1 MKSAGTFPYN
11 GWTMRNEPRRAQ
23 VAGSDGSG
31 ALSEPLLRPDDVASL
46 LGVRRSSI
54 YEYVRAGRLPH
65 VKVGRH
71 LRFLRTDL
79 EAWVLRQRR
88 PGL

>member
-1 MKSAGTFPYN
+1 MA
-11 GWTMRNEPRRAQ
+11 NETATD
-23 VAGSDGSG
+23 VITGDGSG
-31 ALSEPLLRPDDVASL
+31 VLSEPLLRPEQVASL
-46 LGVRRSSI
+46 LGVRRSSV

-71 LRFLRTDL
+71 LRFLRSDL
-79 EAWVLRQRR
+79 EGWVLRQRR